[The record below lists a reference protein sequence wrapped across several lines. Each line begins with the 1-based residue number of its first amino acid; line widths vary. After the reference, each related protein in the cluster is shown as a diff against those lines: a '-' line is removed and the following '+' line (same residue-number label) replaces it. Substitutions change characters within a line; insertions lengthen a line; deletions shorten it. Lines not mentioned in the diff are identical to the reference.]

1 MIIRK
6 RCKKRMWKRVVA
18 AAIRQ
23 GGRHVFECRDRDW
36 RVVVMDCGA
45 WLLKWQHSDCGG
57 GCLRIDGLDLGAVR
71 RRPAQVFD
79 AVSKLYRWRFSGAG
93 NESREGKV

>member
-1 MIIRK
+1 MTIKK

-45 WLLKWQHSDCGG
+45 WLLGQRDGG
-57 GCLRIDGLDLGAVR
+57 GRGCLRIDGLDLGAVR

-93 NESREGKV
+93 NDCREA

>member
-1 MIIRK
+1 MTIKK
-6 RCKKRMWKRVVA
+6 RCKKRMWKKTVA

-45 WLLKWQHSDCGG
+45 WLLKGQHSDCGG

-93 NESREGKV
+93 NESREA

>member
-79 AVSKLYRWRFSGAG
+79 AVSKLCRWRFSGAG
-93 NESREGKV
+93 NESREA